1 MLKSVWG
8 PGCVSDTQTDTV
20 DQQDRQRKLLWK
32 TAEVFM
38 GNSASYDIQQWQL
51 GFWLTTSG
59 LELPQDQT
67 SAFALFLALAR
78 TPYCGSFEQRSPA
91 TNTQRTCQEVS
102 CLVPWTPPGS
112 WEFSSAHAT
121 CIFLYQFKCSTL
133 STRYFQIP
141 VEAFEDNFS
150 FSFHLP
156 SSLPPFLP
164 YWLHLSPTSFP
175 PPLSFLLFPLFF
187 CSSGVVG
194 DTQVWF
200 EFDIF
205 LP

>member
-1 MLKSVWG
+1 MFQIHRRTQLINRIDKENCFGKQQRFSWEIL
-8 PGCVSDTQTDTV
+8 PLTTYNSDSWDFDSQHLALSCLRTRRV
-20 DQQDRQRKLLWK
+20 PLLC
-32 TAEVFM
+32 
-38 GNSASYDIQQWQL
+38 
-51 GFWLTTSG
+51 FWLLLEPHIVG
-59 LELPQDQT
+59 LLNKGLLPQVPKEHVKKFPAWCHGLLLGLG
-67 SAFALFLALAR
+67 SLA
-78 TPYCGSFEQRSPA
+78 
-91 TNTQRTCQEVS
+91 
-102 CLVPWTPPGS
+102 
-112 WEFSSAHAT
+112 SAHET

-141 VEAFEDNFS
+141 VEAFEDNFP

-164 YWLHLSPTSFP
+164 YWLPLSPTSFP
-175 PPLSFLLFPLFF
+175 PPLSPLLFPLFF

-194 DTQVWF
+194 DIQVWF